1 MRQTE
6 LLISLSNLENN
17 LNILRNRTQSSI
29 QAVVKA
35 NAYGLTYEEVL
46 AVTEN
51 YVESYSVITLDEAIQ
66 LRKLTNKPVLMLQGV
81 HEENDYKQVQEH
93 RLDFVVHSF
102 WQIENLNKFNFGNSS
117 IWLKINTGMNRLG
130 FDRDDFFRYYDFIN
144 TLNSR
149 EVVLMSHLAA
159 SNDIENPQN
168 NYQIDTFTELTK
180 DKDNRKSLANSG
192 GIFNF
197 QKSHF
202 DVVRPGIAIYGGGG
216 RFLEHGLK
224 PVSKLRSKIIS
235 KRRVKKNDPIG
246 YDGLWKADVDTTICY
261 VPIGYADGIPYFT
274 FQKDVQINGKNF
286 KTVGKVNM
294 DLIAINIG
302 DDESIKVGDWV
313 DFWGFD
319 TDIGKLSK
327 EFNTISYQLLTNL
340 SGRVAK
346 NYLE

>member
-17 LNILRNRTQSSI
+17 LNILRNKTQSSI

-35 NAYGLTYEEVL
+35 NAYGLSYEEVL
-46 AVTEN
+46 DVTEN

-81 HEENDYKQVQEH
+81 HEESDYKKVQEH
-93 RLDFVVHSF
+93 CLDFVVHSF
-102 WQIENLNKFNFGNSS
+102 WQIENLNKFYVGNSS

-224 PVSKLRSKIIS
+224 PVTKLRSKIIS

>member
-1 MRQTE
+1 
-6 LLISLSNLENN
+6 
-17 LNILRNRTQSSI
+17 
-29 QAVVKA
+29 
-35 NAYGLTYEEVL
+35 
-46 AVTEN
+46 
-51 YVESYSVITLDEAIQ
+51 
-66 LRKLTNKPVLMLQGV
+66 
-81 HEENDYKQVQEH
+81 
-93 RLDFVVHSF
+93 
-102 WQIENLNKFNFGNSS
+102 
-117 IWLKINTGMNRLG
+117 
-130 FDRDDFFRYYDFIN
+130 
-144 TLNSR
+144 
-149 EVVLMSHLAA
+149 MSHLAA